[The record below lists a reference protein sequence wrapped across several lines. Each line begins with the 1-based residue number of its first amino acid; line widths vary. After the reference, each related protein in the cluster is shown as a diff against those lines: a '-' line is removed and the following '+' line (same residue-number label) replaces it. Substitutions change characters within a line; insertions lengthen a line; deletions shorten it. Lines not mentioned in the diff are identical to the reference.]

1 MWRIVSNPIKGKNI
15 YAIIIGLLILLV
27 LAETIYYNSKT
38 GDNEIVAKVGNE
50 KITKNELYNF
60 LVSQNGQQALD
71 YMISEKIV
79 EMEAKAQNIVV
90 QDAEVE
96 AEIEKAA
103 EQYGSVEAFEQ
114 VVTAYGYSM
123 DSIRNDVKKSL
134 LIEKLLRPS
143 IEITEEEMKA
153 YFEENKAYLG
163 EEEKVRARHILVDT
177 EEKALEVK
185 SKLESGGDF
194 AELAK
199 EYSKDDSNKNNGGDL
214 GFFPRG
220 RMLQEFEDAAFSLE
234 IGKISD
240 PVKTDYGYHII
251 KVEEKKAGKEATYE
265 ESKAEIIDALVEEKL
280 PEAYDTWLEKK
291 YESYNIQS
299 FL

>member
-1 MWRIVSNPIKGKNI
+1 VSNPIKGKNI

>member
-1 MWRIVSNPIKGKNI
+1 MSNPIKGKNI